1 MWQMARGAVDENSP
15 YSYLMLCE
23 YFAET
28 CALATIDGAPVGFV
42 TGFRLPA
49 ELSTYFVWQ
58 VVVDPR
64 ARGLGVAT
72 GLLDEVT
79 RRETPVAVRHLEA
92 TVTPDNV
99 ASTRLFAGFAHRCDV
114 DCVTETLFEA
124 EDFGDTGHE
133 PEIRFRIGPLNP

>member
-1 MWQMARGAVDENSP
+1 MWQMASGAVDENSP

-23 YFAET
+23 YFADT
-28 CALATIDGAPVGFV
+28 CAIATLDGEAVGFV

-49 ELSTYFVWQ
+49 EPSTYFVWQ
-58 VVVDPR
+58 IVVDPQ

-72 GLLDEVT
+72 GLLDEVVG
-79 RRETPVAVRHLEA
+79 RDAPVAVRHLEA

-99 ASTRLFAGFAHRCDV
+99 ASERLFVGFADRWGV
-114 DCVTETLFEA
+114 DCVTEALFTT

>member
-23 YFAET
+23 YFADT
-28 CALATIDGAPVGFV
+28 CALAVLDGDPVGFV
-42 TGFRLPA
+42 TGFRTPA
-49 ELSTYFVWQ
+49 DPSTYFVWQ
-58 VVVDPR
+58 IVVDPR

-79 RRETPVAVRHLEA
+79 GRDTPVAVRHLEA

-99 ASTRLFAGFAHRCDV
+99 ASTRLFVGFADRWGV

-124 EDFGDTGHE
+124 EHFGDTGHE
-133 PEIRFRIGPLNP
+133 AEIRFRIGPRKP